1 MCWDGAQ
8 QYNTSG
14 DLSICY
20 RPTERRVTVLPSQH
34 SGPETTLLLSD
45 SDRAISSNSRP
56 AEVLDDARTAIDES
70 AGGSPLEEIH
80 GRMRGRGKVVGF
92 SADVLDTLL
101 EETTYRS
108 QKSFL
113 LLSLL
118 HFGDAVREGVEYQ
131 QYHIFPQDRL
141 DTASLVEEHG
151 IDRVQAEQFADA
163 CDRVAN
169 LQLLTDEENARKQEL
184 PFGKWIR
191 TRTDDYR
198 ERHCIPRDESP
209 YQIDKYNS
217 DDSAESRARSRHE
230 ETRGYRWE
238 FDRTVAAGGRKNAH
252 IQLLIIVT

>member
-1 MCWDGAQ
+1 MAGPLQSSVTGAPV
-8 QYNTSG
+8 S
-14 DLSICY
+14 S
-20 RPTERRVTVLPSQH
+20 ESRRGVWWFVTVCS
-34 SGPETTLLLSD
+34 
-45 SDRAISSNSRP
+45 
-56 AEVLDDARTAIDES
+56 
-70 AGGSPLEEIH
+70 GSP
-80 GRMRGRGKVVGF
+80 RG
-92 SADVLDTLL
+92 
-101 EETTYRS
+101 
-108 QKSFL
+108 
-113 LLSLL
+113 
-118 HFGDAVREGVEYQ
+118 Q
-131 QYHIFPQDRL
+131 QDHIFPQDRL
-141 DTASLVEEHG
+141 DAATLVEEHG
-151 IDRVQAEQFADA
+151 IDRVQAEQFEDA

-184 PFGKWIR
+184 PFEEWIR